1 MAPLLRDRA
10 RAAAL
15 ADRAAHGHLPQG
27 EAARGGDPAGA
38 PGLHGHGRGHGEAHG
53 ATQVPRR
60 RCRHRG
66 RLRRGVYARHGDRR
80 VARRGEAARRVAELT
95 TVHGGDVPAPQSTP
109 ADRRCVREH
118 PRLSPTLS
126 DGRVP
131 LRAERSPV
139 KSIATDLYKRFRNP
153 SESGRAVAEAIRKG
167 YQAMFALNEKAHM
180 LQREALDGLIAQI
193 TGLEKDSTTLRAR
206 D

>member
-1 MAPLLRDRA
+1 M
-10 RAAAL
+10 
-15 ADRAAHGHLPQG
+15 
-27 EAARGGDPAGA
+27 
-38 PGLHGHGRGHGEAHG
+38 
-53 ATQVPRR
+53 
-60 RCRHRG
+60 
-66 RLRRGVYARHGDRR
+66 
-80 VARRGEAARRVAELT
+80 
-95 TVHGGDVPAPQSTP
+95 
-109 ADRRCVREH
+109 
-118 PRLSPTLS
+118 
-126 DGRVP
+126 
-131 LRAERSPV
+131 